1 MNDDGLLVMDDKRL
15 GVDDVWLHEGLLVL
29 DDGDLLLDEELHNLF
44 VKLGLVDV
52 VSVNSLPE

>member
-29 DDGDLLLDEELHNLF
+29 DDGNLLLDEELHDLF
-44 VKLGLVDV
+44 VQLGLIDV
-52 VSVNSLPE
+52 VSVNSLSE